1 MCSADLL
8 RNPLQLGG
16 PGHVVAIDESVV
28 ARAKPGNAHARP
40 VPPQWVFGGVD
51 LGTGSFFME
60 LVPQRDAATLI
71 PIIQRNILP
80 GSTVWSDE
88 WVAYNNLNALGYIH
102 QTVNHSQHYVD
113 PATGV
118 HTNNIE
124 ARWSAC
130 KASFKRR
137 YGITR
142 EHLPSYID
150 EYMWRSRHPHPDTFT
165 ALIDAIRVQ
174 YPL

>member
-1 MCSADLL
+1 M
-8 RNPLQLGG
+8 G
-16 PGHVVAIDESVV
+16 V
-28 ARAKPGNAHARP
+28 
-40 VPPQWVFGGVD
+40 WGVD

-60 LVPQRDAATLI
+60 LVPQRDAATLV
-71 PIIQRNILP
+71 PIIQRIILP

-88 WVAYNNLNALGYIH
+88 WAAYNQLNALGYVH

-137 YGITR
+137 FGVAR
-142 EHLPSYID
+142 EHLPAYLD
-150 EYMWRSRHPHPDTFT
+150 EYMWRSRQHHADIFS
-165 ALIDAIRVQ
+165 AIVDAICLQ

>member
-1 MCSADLL
+1 ML

-28 ARAKPGNAHARP
+28 ARAKRGNGRARP
-40 VPPQWVFGGVD
+40 VPAQWVFGGVD

-60 LVPQRDAATLI
+60 LVPQRDAATLV
-71 PIIQRNILP
+71 PIIQRLILP

-88 WVAYNNLNALGYIH
+88 WAAYNQLNALGYIH

-124 ARWSAC
+124 ARWAAC

-137 YGITR
+137 FGVAR
-142 EHLPSYID
+142 EHLPSYLD
-150 EYMWRSRHPHPDTFT
+150 EYMWRSRHRNTDMFT
-165 ALIDAIRVQ
+165 AITDAICVQ
-174 YPL
+174 YPV